1 MKRTAATLI
10 IALLITAA
18 AGTLLVRLGKA
29 NPILVKPLYAMI
41 SIQQPQEKTYNYS
54 TLTLGFTAK
63 TNADPSLLEYAYVLD
78 RDVVGIISEFN
89 VTKTETIYNDQ
100 PDWTGDK
107 PTTYYHYYYH
117 PYVEYTLEGN
127 AELPS
132 LSEGWHNITVYQ
144 GDIND
149 FLFSDTITFGINT
162 GSDGDVD
169 SAATAPSPISVVL
182 AAMAVLV
189 VSVNTGLF
197 LIAHRKRRR
206 EAQQT

>member
-1 MKRTAATLI
+1 M
-10 IALLITAA
+10 ALLVTAA

-63 TNADPSLLEYAYVLD
+63 TNADPSLLEYGYVLD
-78 RDVVGIISEFN
+78 RDVVGTISEFN

-100 PDWTGDK
+100 PDWIPDK
-107 PTTYYHYYYH
+107 STTYYRCYYH
-117 PYVEYTLEGN
+117 PYIEYTLEGN

-132 LSEGWHNITVYQ
+132 LPEGWHNITVYQ
-144 GDIND
+144 GNTND

-162 GSDGDVD
+162 GSNGDVD
-169 SAATAPSPISVVL
+169 SAVPPHSPVIVVL
-182 AAMAVLV
+182 VTLAMLV
-189 VSVNTGLF
+189 VSVNAGLF
-197 LIAHRKRRR
+197 LVAHRKHGR